1 MKHFYT
7 EEECQFIRNNI
18 KGTSYKKMTEIFN
31 EKFHT
36 DIGIRA
42 MSSKIRGLKLTN
54 GLNGCFKPN
63 RIPWNKGKRY
73 IPGGRSHETRF
84 VKGHTSLNKKPIG
97 TERITKDGYL
107 EVKVSEPDNWELK
120 HRYIW
125 EHNYGKPPEGAIV
138 AFKDGNR
145 LNVSLDNLAL
155 ITRKENVIMN
165 HSGTRYKNPKMFETG
180 LLLAKIRLKESERKK
195 QKNLKMTEQEDE

>member
-1 MKHFYT
+1 MMHFYT
-7 EEECQFIRNNI
+7 EEECQFLRDNI
-18 KGTSYKKMTEIFN
+18 KGTPYNKMAEMFN
-31 EKFHT
+31 EKFGT
-36 DIGIRA
+36 NVGVKA
-42 MSSKIRGLKLTN
+42 LKGKISRLKLKN
-54 GLNGCFKPN
+54 GLNGCFEPN
-63 RIPWNKGKRY
+63 RTPWNKGKNF
-73 IPGGRSHETRF
+73 IAGGRSAETRF
-84 VKGHTSLNKKPIG
+84 KKGQAPINWKPVG
-97 TERITKDGYL
+97 SERVSKDGYI

-120 HRYIW
+120 HRFIW
-125 EHNYGKPPEGAIV
+125 EYNYGKPPEGAIV

-195 QKNLKMTEQEDE
+195 QKNLKTTEQEEE